1 MQWAGRLRAIRS
13 SIDKES
19 KSVKAK
25 VEAKV
30 GAVETE
36 VADIKAKVGAVEA
49 KVGAVEA
56 KIEEKLDAIME
67 LLLRAAPAV
76 PAAPPTE
83 SSSVERDVSAVPAPP
98 PASSSSA
105 LQAAEPTV
113 AGASEAPD
121 EAPRNTKK
129 SVMRKMSSK
138 FSTVNRNFL
147 LQGLRGRRDGRCTRR
162 GVSL

>member
-30 GAVETE
+30 GAVE
-36 VADIKAKVGAVEA
+36 AKIEA
-49 KVGAVEA
+49 KVGAV
-56 KIEEKLDAIME
+56 EEKLDAIME
-67 LLLRAAPAV
+67 LLLRAAP
-76 PAAPPTE
+76 
-83 SSSVERDVSAVPAPP
+83 AVPAPP

-138 FSTVNRNFL
+138 FS
-147 LQGLRGRRDGRCTRR
+147 
-162 GVSL
+162 

>member
-13 SIDKES
+13 SIDKDS

-25 VEAKV
+25 VGAVESKV
-30 GAVETE
+30 GAVEKMVGAVE
-36 VADIKAKVGAVEA
+36 AKIEAKVGAVEA

-56 KIEEKLDAIME
+56 KIETEMGTLKGKLDAIME
-67 LLLRAAPAV
+67 LLLR
-76 PAAPPTE
+76 
-83 SSSVERDVSAVPAPP
+83 DVSAVPAPS

-105 LQAAEPTV
+105 LQAAEPMV

-138 FSTVNRNFL
+138 FS
-147 LQGLRGRRDGRCTRR
+147 
-162 GVSL
+162 

>member
-1 MQWAGRLRAIRS
+1 VQWAGRLRAIRS

-30 GAVETE
+30 GAVEGKVGAVEAKVGAVETKIETEVADIKSKVGAVEAKIETE
-36 VADIKAKVGAVEA
+36 VADIKAKVGAVE
-49 KVGAVEA
+49 
-56 KIEEKLDAIME
+56 EKLDAIME
-67 LLLRAAPAV
+67 LLL
-76 PAAPPTE
+76 
-83 SSSVERDVSAVPAPP
+83 RDVSAVPAPP

-105 LQAAEPTV
+105 LQAAEPTI

-138 FSTVNRNFL
+138 FS
-147 LQGLRGRRDGRCTRR
+147 
-162 GVSL
+162 

>member
-1 MQWAGRLRAIRS
+1 MCVVWWWKVLESRGRGGGCVTGERRPRGEI
-13 SIDKES
+13 E
-19 KSVKAK
+19 V
-25 VEAKV
+25 KV
-30 GAVETE
+30 GAVE
-36 VADIKAKVGAVEA
+36 
-49 KVGAVEA
+49 
-56 KIEEKLDAIME
+56 EKLNAIME

-83 SSSVERDVSAVPAPP
+83 SSSVELLLRDVSAVPAPP

-121 EAPRNTKK
+121 EATRNTKK

-138 FSTVNRNFL
+138 FS
-147 LQGLRGRRDGRCTRR
+147 
-162 GVSL
+162 

>member
-30 GAVETE
+30 GAVEGKVGAVEAKIETEVADIKSKVGAVEAKIEAKVGAIEAKIETE
-36 VADIKAKVGAVEA
+36 VADIKAKVGAVE
-49 KVGAVEA
+49 
-56 KIEEKLDAIME
+56 EKLDAIME
-67 LLLRAAPAV
+67 LLL
-76 PAAPPTE
+76 
-83 SSSVERDVSAVPAPP
+83 RDVSAVPAPP

-138 FSTVNRNFL
+138 FS
-147 LQGLRGRRDGRCTRR
+147 
-162 GVSL
+162 

>member
-30 GAVETE
+30 GAVEAKIETE
-36 VADIKAKVGAVEA
+36 VADIKAKVGAVE
-49 KVGAVEA
+49 
-56 KIEEKLDAIME
+56 EKLDAIME
-67 LLLRAAPAV
+67 LLL
-76 PAAPPTE
+76 
-83 SSSVERDVSAVPAPP
+83 RDVSAVPAPP

-138 FSTVNRNFL
+138 FS
-147 LQGLRGRRDGRCTRR
+147 
-162 GVSL
+162 

>member
-30 GAVETE
+30 GAVE
-36 VADIKAKVGAVEA
+36 AKVGAVE
-49 KVGAVEA
+49 G
-56 KIEEKLDAIME
+56 KLDAIME
-67 LLLRAAPAV
+67 LLL
-76 PAAPPTE
+76 
-83 SSSVERDVSAVPAPP
+83 RDVSAVPAPP

-138 FSTVNRNFL
+138 FS
-147 LQGLRGRRDGRCTRR
+147 
-162 GVSL
+162 

>member
-30 GAVETE
+30 GAVEAKIETEVADIKSKVGAVEAKIETE
-36 VADIKAKVGAVEA
+36 VADIKAKVGAVE
-49 KVGAVEA
+49 
-56 KIEEKLDAIME
+56 EKLDAIME
-67 LLLRAAPAV
+67 LLL
-76 PAAPPTE
+76 
-83 SSSVERDVSAVPAPP
+83 RDVSAVPAPP

-138 FSTVNRNFL
+138 FS
-147 LQGLRGRRDGRCTRR
+147 
-162 GVSL
+162 

>member
-1 MQWAGRLRAIRS
+1 VQWAGRLRAIRS

-30 GAVETE
+30 GAVESKVGAVETKIETE
-36 VADIKAKVGAVEA
+36 VADIKAKVGAVE
-49 KVGAVEA
+49 
-56 KIEEKLDAIME
+56 EKLDAIME
-67 LLLRAAPAV
+67 LLL
-76 PAAPPTE
+76 
-83 SSSVERDVSAVPAPP
+83 RDVSAVPAPP

-138 FSTVNRNFL
+138 FS
-147 LQGLRGRRDGRCTRR
+147 
-162 GVSL
+162 

>member
-30 GAVETE
+30 GAVEGKVGAVEAKIETEVADIKSKVGAVQAKIETE
-36 VADIKAKVGAVEA
+36 VADIKAKVGAVE
-49 KVGAVEA
+49 
-56 KIEEKLDAIME
+56 EKLDAIME
-67 LLLRAAPAV
+67 LLL
-76 PAAPPTE
+76 
-83 SSSVERDVSAVPAPP
+83 RDVSAVPAPP

-138 FSTVNRNFL
+138 FS
-147 LQGLRGRRDGRCTRR
+147 
-162 GVSL
+162 